1 MISLTYFHSFIYNPH
16 VTSFYPDLKSSNLT
30 QNHPCPDFLFCLPH
44 TSIEILV
51 LIGFNFKP
59 MLSGEKSS
67 GEMLVGLNGLLGL
80 TLNCDGL

>member
-1 MISLTYFHSFIYNPH
+1 MLGKLAFDLFHS
-16 VTSFYPDLKSSNLT
+16 
-30 QNHPCPDFLFCLPH
+30 H
-44 TSIEILV
+44 TSSVWTLV

-80 TLNCDGL
+80 TLN